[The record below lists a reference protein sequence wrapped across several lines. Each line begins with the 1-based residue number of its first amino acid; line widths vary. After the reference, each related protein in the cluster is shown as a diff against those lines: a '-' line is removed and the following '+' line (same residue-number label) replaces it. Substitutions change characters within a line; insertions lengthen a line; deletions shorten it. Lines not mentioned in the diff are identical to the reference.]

1 MVSEVLMI
9 EALQEKQERLIHQ
22 LVHIHY
28 RREAFKYLDN
38 KERMVGLIG
47 SRGVGK
53 TTLLLQYIKQF
64 DSDEALYFSADDLL
78 VLNYG
83 IYAVVDEFYALGG
96 RVVAIDEVH
105 RFKNWSQHLKNIYD
119 SFPDLTIRIS
129 GSSMLNILY
138 ESYDLSR
145 RLVIKEVKRLSFR
158 EYLILKEKIVLECY
172 SFEEILNKHRT
183 ISSQTVQKYPKI
195 LKYFR
200 DYLEV
205 GCYPYGLEDEYFSEK
220 LFNALEKII
229 YEDIPSLNK
238 IRYEQLVV
246 FKKLIYLIVRAK
258 VPYKVSVDALSKEL
272 GISEPTLYVYF
283 DILDKTGIFNT
294 IKKYSKKLSRKPDK
308 LLFDNTNILNAY
320 AKEYKIATEIGTI
333 RETFFASCFDEHLK
347 LYYSDIG
354 DFRVEQYIFEVGGK
368 NKSFK
373 QIEGEKDGFLV
384 VDTDFTVHKRKV
396 PLWVFGLLS

>member
-1 MVSEVLMI
+1 MI
-9 EALQEKQERLIHQ
+9 DPLREKQQRLVNQ
-22 LVHIHY
+22 LKTINY
-28 RREAFKYLDN
+28 TREAFQYLNN
-38 KERMVGLIG
+38 KEKMVGLIG

-53 TTLLLQYIKQF
+53 TTLLLQYVNLF
-64 DSDEALYFSADDLL
+64 DMDEALYFSADDLL

-83 IYAVVDEFYALGG
+83 IYEIVDEFYAVGG

-119 SFPDLTIRIS
+119 SFPELTIRIS

-138 ESYDLSR
+138 ESHDLSR
-145 RLVIKEVKRLSFR
+145 RLVLKEVKRLSFR
-158 EYLILKEKIVLECY
+158 EYLILKEKIVLEVH
-172 SFEEILNKHRT
+172 SFDEILKNHRKISAEATQKH
-183 ISSQTVQKYPKI
+183 SKI

-205 GCYPYGLEDEYFSEK
+205 GCYPYGIDDAFFSEK

-238 IRYEQLVV
+238 IKYDQLAV
-246 FKKLIYLIVRAK
+246 FKKLIFIIVSAK
-258 VPYKVSVDALSKEL
+258 VPYKVSVDALAKEL

-283 DILDKTGIFNT
+283 DILNKTGIFNSV
-294 IKKYSKKLSRKPDK
+294 KKYSKKISRKPDK

-320 AKEYKIATEIGTI
+320 AKEYKIETEIGTI
-333 RETFFASCFDEHLK
+333 RETFFASCFGGDLI

-354 DFRVEQYIFEVGGK
+354 DFKVDKYIFEVGGK

-373 QIEGEKDGFLV
+373 QIEGIEDSFLV
-384 VDTDFTVHKRKV
+384 VDVDFTTHSKKI
-396 PLWVFGLLS
+396 PLWVFSLMD

>member
-1 MVSEVLMI
+1 MI
-9 EALQEKQERLIHQ
+9 EALKDKQQRLINS
-22 LVHIHY
+22 LEAITY
-28 RREAFKYLDN
+28 RREAFKYINN

-53 TTLLLQYIKQF
+53 TTLMLQYISQF
-64 DSDEALYFSADDLL
+64 ESGEALYFSADDLL

-83 IYAVVDEFYALGG
+83 IYDIVEEHYALGG

-138 ESYDLSR
+138 ESHDLSR
-145 RLVIKEVKRLSFR
+145 RLVLKKVKRLSLR
-158 EYLILKEKIVLECY
+158 EYLILKEKIELKAY
-172 SFEEILNKHRT
+172 SFEDILEQHQN
-183 ISSQTVQKYPKI
+183 ISSKTIQKHPKI
-195 LKYFR
+195 LSYFK
-200 DYLEV
+200 DYLEF
-205 GCYPYGLEDEYFSEK
+205 GCYPYGLESLFFSEK

-238 IRYEQLVV
+238 IKYDQLVV
-246 FKKLIYLIVRAK
+246 FKKLIFIIVNAK
-258 VPYKVSVDALSKEL
+258 VPYKVSVDGLSKEL
-272 GISEPTLYVYF
+272 GISVPTLYVYF
-283 DILDKTGIFNT
+283 DILNKTGIFNS

-308 LLFDNTNILNAY
+308 LLFDNTNILYAY

-333 RETFFASCFDEHLK
+333 RETFFASCFGDDVT

-354 DFRVEQYIFEVGGK
+354 DFKVKEYIFEIGGK
-368 NKSFK
+368 GKSFK
-373 QIEGEKDGFLV
+373 QLEGIDNGYLV
-384 VDTDFTVHKRKV
+384 IDTDFTTHKRKI
-396 PLWVFGLLS
+396 PLWVFGLME

>member
-1 MVSEVLMI
+1 LNREII
-9 EALQEKQERLIHQ
+9 EPLKEKQQRLINS
-22 LVHIHY
+22 IREIEY
-28 RREAFKYLDN
+28 RREEFKYIDN
-38 KERMVGLIG
+38 SERMVGLIG

-64 DSDEALYFSADDLL
+64 DMDEALYFSADDLL

-83 IYAVVDEFYALGG
+83 IYAIVDEFYALGG
-96 RVVAIDEVH
+96 RIVAIDEVH

-138 ESYDLSR
+138 ESHDLSR
-145 RLVIKEVKRLSFR
+145 RLLLKKVNRLSFR
-158 EYLILKEKIVLECY
+158 EYLILKEKIVLKAY
-172 SFEEILNKHRT
+172 SFEDILENHREISFPIIQQH
-183 ISSQTVQKYPKI
+183 PKI

-205 GCYPYGLEDEYFSEK
+205 GCYPYGLESEFFSEK

-238 IRYEQLVV
+238 IRYEQLAI
-246 FKKLIYLIVRAK
+246 FKRLIFIIVSAR
-258 VPYKVSVDALSKEL
+258 VPYKVSVDGLSKEL
-272 GISEPTLYVYF
+272 GISEPTLYIYF
-283 DILDKTGIFNT
+283 DILNKTGIFNS
-294 IKKYSKKLSRKPDK
+294 IKKYSKKIARKPDK
-308 LLFDNTNILNAY
+308 LLFDNTNILIAY

-333 RETFFASCFDEHLK
+333 RETFFASCFGDNK
-347 LYYSDIG
+347 PIYYSDIG
-354 DFRVEQYIFEVGGK
+354 DFRVGEYIFEVGGK

-373 QIEGEKDGFLV
+373 QIADIENGFLV
-384 VDTDFTVHKRKV
+384 IDTDFTTHKRKI
-396 PLWVFGLLS
+396 PLWLFGLLY

>member
-1 MVSEVLMI
+1 MI
-9 EALQEKQERLIHQ
+9 EALQEKQERLIRQ
-22 LVHIHY
+22 LSAIHY

-38 KERMVGLIG
+38 KERMVGLVG
-47 SRGVGK
+47 ARGVGK
-53 TTLLLQYIKQF
+53 TTLLLQYIEQF
-64 DSDEALYFSADDLL
+64 ERDEALYFSADDLL
-78 VLNYG
+78 VLSNG
-83 IYAVVDEFYALGG
+83 IYAVVDAFYALGG

-138 ESYDLSR
+138 ESHDLSR
-145 RLVIKEVKRLSFR
+145 RLLIKKVKRLSFR
-158 EYLILKEKIVLECY
+158 EYLILKENIVLASY
-172 SFEEILNKHRT
+172 SFEDILQQHRT
-183 ISSQTVQKYPKI
+183 ISAQTVQKYPKI
-195 LKYFR
+195 LKYFK

-205 GCYPYGLEDEYFSEK
+205 GCYPYGLEDAYFSEK

-246 FKKLIYLIVRAK
+246 FKKLIYLIVSAR

-272 GISEPTLYVYF
+272 GVSEPTLYVYF
-283 DILDKTGIFNT
+283 DILDKTGIFHS
-294 IKKYSKKLSRKPDK
+294 IKKYAKKLSRKPDK

-333 RETFFASCFDEHLK
+333 RETFFASCFDERLK

-354 DFRVEQYIFEVGGK
+354 DFRVEKYIFEVGGK

-373 QIEGEKDGFLV
+373 QIEGIENGFLV
-384 VDTDFTVHKRKV
+384 VDIDFTVHKRKI

>member
-1 MVSEVLMI
+1 MI
-9 EALQEKQERLIHQ
+9 DPLKEKQQRLVKQVKHNIE
-22 LVHIHY
+22 Y
-28 RREAFKYLDN
+28 TREAFEYLN
-38 KERMVGLIG
+38 NPEKMVGLIG

-53 TTLLLQYIKQF
+53 TTLLLQYISLF
-64 DSDEALYFSADDLL
+64 DMDEALYFSADDLL

-83 IYAVVDEFYALGG
+83 IYEIVDEFYALGG

-119 SFPDLTIRIS
+119 SFPDLIIRIS

-138 ESYDLSR
+138 ESHDLSR
-145 RLVIKEVKRLSFR
+145 RLVLKEVKRLSFR
-158 EYLILKEKIVLECY
+158 EYLILKEKIVLEAY
-172 SFEEILNKHRT
+172 TFEEILKNHRK
-183 ISSQTVQKYPKI
+183 ISSEITQKHPKV

-205 GCYPYGLEDEYFSEK
+205 GCYPYGIEGSFFSEK

-238 IRYEQLVV
+238 IKYEQLAV
-246 FKKLIYLIVRAK
+246 FKKLIFIIVSAK
-258 VPYKVSVDALSKEL
+258 VPYKVSVDALAKEL

-283 DILDKTGIFNT
+283 DILNKTGIFNSV
-294 IKKYSKKLSRKPDK
+294 KKYSKKISRKPDK

-320 AKEYKIATEIGTI
+320 AKEYKIETEIGTI
-333 RETFFASCFDEHLK
+333 RETFFASCFGDDLR

-354 DFRVEQYIFEVGGK
+354 DFRVDKYIFEVGGK
-368 NKSFK
+368 NKTFK
-373 QIEGEKDGFLV
+373 QIENIEDSFLV
-384 VDTDFTVHKRKV
+384 VDVDFTTHSRKI
-396 PLWVFGLLS
+396 PLWVFGLMD

>member
-1 MVSEVLMI
+1 MI
-9 EALQEKQERLIHQ
+9 EPLQEKQQRLLNTLGRIE
-22 LVHIHY
+22 Y
-28 RREAFKYLDN
+28 TRESFKYIN
-38 KERMVGLIG
+38 NNEKMVGLIG

-53 TTLLLQYIKQF
+53 TTLLLQYINQF
-64 DSDEALYFSADDLL
+64 DLDEALYFSADDLL

-83 IYAVVDEFYALGG
+83 IYDIVDEFYSLGG

-119 SFPDLTIRIS
+119 SFPDLIIRIS

-138 ESYDLSR
+138 ESHDLSR
-145 RLVIKEVKRLSFR
+145 RLVLKEVKRLSFR
-158 EYLILKEKIVLECY
+158 EYLILKEKITLNAY
-172 SFEEILNKHRT
+172 SFEQILANHRE
-183 ISSQTVQKYPKI
+183 ISSTSIHKYPKI

-200 DYLEV
+200 EYLQT
-205 GCYPYGLEDEYFSEK
+205 GCYPYGLESEFFSEK

-238 IRYEQLVV
+238 IKYEQLAV
-246 FKKLIYLIVRAK
+246 FKRLIFIIVSAK
-258 VPYKVSVDALSKEL
+258 VPYKVSVDSLAKEL
-272 GISEPTLYVYF
+272 KISEPTLYIYF
-283 DILDKTGIFNT
+283 DILNKTGIFNS

-333 RETFFASCFDEHLK
+333 RETFFASCFGDDLT

-354 DFRVEQYIFEVGGK
+354 DFKVEQYIFEVGGK
-368 NKSFK
+368 NKTFK
-373 QIEGEKDGFLV
+373 QIADIENGFLV
-384 VDTDFTVHKRKV
+384 IDTDFTTHKKKV
-396 PLWVFGLLS
+396 PLWVFGLMG